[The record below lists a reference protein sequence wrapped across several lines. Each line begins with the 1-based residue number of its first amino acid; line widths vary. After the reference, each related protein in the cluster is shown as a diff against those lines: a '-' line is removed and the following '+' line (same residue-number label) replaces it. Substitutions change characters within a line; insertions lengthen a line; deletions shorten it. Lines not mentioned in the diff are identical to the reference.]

1 MRSLHKHLK
10 PTQRHTRYHSQLTSA
25 CRHLTSRLQE
35 PSKLAQ
41 RHPSPIPGIRHDQSQ
56 PKSALKLPA
65 LGPQSFFA
73 SLTATR
79 AKPSGAGAGEGEMQG
94 QAAADSMTLSG
105 A

>member
-1 MRSLHKHLK
+1 MRGRLHKHPT
-10 PTQRHTRYHSQLTSA
+10 PTQRHTRYYSQLTSA

-41 RHPSPIPGIRHDQSQ
+41 RHPSPIPGIRPDQSQ
-56 PKSALKLPA
+56 PQSALKLP
-65 LGPQSFFA
+65 GPQSFFA
-73 SLTATR
+73 SLTAAR

-94 QAAADSMTLSG
+94 QAAGDSMTLSG